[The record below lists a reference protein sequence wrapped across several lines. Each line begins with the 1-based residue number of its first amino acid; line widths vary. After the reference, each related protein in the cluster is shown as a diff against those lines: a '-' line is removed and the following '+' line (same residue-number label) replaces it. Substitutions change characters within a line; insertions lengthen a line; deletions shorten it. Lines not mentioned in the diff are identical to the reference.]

1 MNKFMSTMA
10 LAALSSL
17 TLAAQ
22 STGTLTPQEKKN
34 QDIAIVEMKD
44 ILQYGHLELADKV
57 DGAGIYSAQS

>member
-10 LAALSSL
+10 LAALGSL

-34 QDIAIVEMKD
+34 QDIAIVDRKS
-44 ILQYGHLELADKV
+44 V
-57 DGAGIYSAQS
+57 V